1 MYLSNLNCNN
11 LFLINFF
18 FESKLLNVILKVLS
32 LKLTALSFYLMISFD
47 VVFVLLVV
55 FLIDVYVDFVFM
67 KVLNMWFCT
76 YKWLSL

>member
-18 FESKLLNVILKVLS
+18 ESKLLNLILKVLS

-47 VVFVLLVV
+47 FVFVLLVV

>member
-18 FESKLLNVILKVLS
+18 ESKLLNLILKVLS
-32 LKLTALSFYLMISFD
+32 LKLTALSLYLMISFD